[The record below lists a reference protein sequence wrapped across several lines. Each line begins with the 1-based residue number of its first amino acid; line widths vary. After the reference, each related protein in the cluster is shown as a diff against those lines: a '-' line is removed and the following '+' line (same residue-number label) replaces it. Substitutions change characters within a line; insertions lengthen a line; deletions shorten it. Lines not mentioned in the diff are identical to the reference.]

1 MTLQYIFFFFLCVGG
16 DQSPPRP
23 PPKAIAP
30 WRCHGTIAFGREGGE
45 LGGQKTHK
53 TGKKDKA
60 KILYAIDIETQENV
74 LEWRKKKAKRRK

>member
-1 MTLQYIFFFFLCVGG
+1 MPL
-16 DQSPPRP
+16 
-23 PPKAIAP
+23 
-30 WRCHGTIAFGREGGE
+30 GTIAFGREGGE

-60 KILYAIDIETQENV
+60 RILYAIDIETQENV

>member
-1 MTLQYIFFFFLCVGG
+1 MWG

-23 PPKAIAP
+23 PPKANAP
-30 WRCHGTIAFGREGGE
+30 WRCHGTIAFGNEEVE

>member
-1 MTLQYIFFFFLCVGG
+1 MCVGG
-16 DQSPPRP
+16 PVPPRP

-30 WRCHGTIAFGREGGE
+30 WRCHGTIAFGNEEVE